1 MPVRPSIMTQ
11 DESSATLRV
20 ADLGEFALIDRLA
33 AVLREEV
40 GAAWSAPAD
49 ELAIGD
55 DAAAWHPAPDRWEV
69 LTTDALVENVH
80 FRLQTTTW
88 RELGWKALAEN
99 VSDVAAM
106 GGRPRRAFV
115 TLGLPPETPIAGLED
130 LYRGMA
136 DLARQFDLVIAGGDT
151 VAAPVMFLSITV
163 VGEVEGPGLRRSAGQ
178 PGNLLAVTGVLGG
191 SAAGL
196 EILEAGGPGPDD
208 ELGRALAHR
217 HRNPWPRVDQG
228 LMLNQAGIRCG
239 MDLSDGLLGDA
250 AKLARASGVGATLA
264 LSSVP
269 MHPSLG
275 ERFGP
280 LAAEL
285 ALAGGEDYELLVAA
299 PAEVIGRAERA
310 LSRARLGPLSVVG
323 RLEPGEAGQVRVLDA
338 AGRPVQPTQASWDH
352 FRR

>member
-1 MPVRPSIMTQ
+1 MTH

-33 AVLREEV
+33 AVLREEAV
-40 GAAWSAPAD
+40 PARSAPAD

-55 DAAAWHPAPDRWEV
+55 DAAAWRPTPDRWEI

-80 FRLQTTTW
+80 FRLSTTTW

-115 TLGLPPETPIAGLED
+115 TLGLPPETPIAGLEE

-136 DLARQFDLVIAGGDT
+136 HLACEFDLVIAGGDT
-151 VAAPVMFLSITV
+151 VAAPVVFLSVTV

-178 PGNLLAVTGVLGG
+178 PGDLLAVTGVLGG

-196 EILEAGGPGPDD
+196 EILEAGGPGPGDD
-208 ELGRALAHR
+208 VGRSLAHC
-217 HRNPWPRVDQG
+217 HRNPWPRVRQG
-228 LMLNQAGIRCG
+228 LVLNEAGIRCG

-250 AKLARASGVGATLA
+250 AKLARASGVGATIALA
-264 LSSVP
+264 SVP
-269 MHPSLG
+269 MHPCLE

-280 LAAEL
+280 RAAEL
-285 ALAGGEDYELLVAA
+285 ALTGGEDYELLVAA
-299 PAEVIGRAERA
+299 PADVIGRAEQA
-310 LSRARLGPLSVVG
+310 LRRARLGPLSVVG
-323 RLEPGEAGQVRVLDA
+323 RLEPGHAGQVRVVDA
-338 AGRPVQPTQASWDH
+338 AGRPIQPSRASWDH
-352 FRR
+352 FGRSGTRR